1 MTLIGLN
8 DHTELSTTKT
18 KNGSSDFLNISHI
31 YKVDILS
38 NLYLNVN
45 TQVDQTNII
54 LNQPIEFW
62 LTFL

>member
-45 TQVDQTNII
+45 TQVDQTNIEST
-54 LNQPIEFW
+54 N
-62 LTFL
+62 